1 MSGGTLDVLMEA
13 GWVKI
18 AGRREV
24 PGRPTIYATTTEFL
38 EHFGL
43 SSRRDLPG
51 IAELRA
57 TGLLDPVEDAYDEL
71 VGESDADQQG
81 DNADGNRD
89 PIGDD

>member
-1 MSGGTLDVLMEA
+1 
-13 GWVKI
+13 
-18 AGRREV
+18 

-81 DNADGNRD
+81 DNTDGNRD
-89 PIGDD
+89 PIGED